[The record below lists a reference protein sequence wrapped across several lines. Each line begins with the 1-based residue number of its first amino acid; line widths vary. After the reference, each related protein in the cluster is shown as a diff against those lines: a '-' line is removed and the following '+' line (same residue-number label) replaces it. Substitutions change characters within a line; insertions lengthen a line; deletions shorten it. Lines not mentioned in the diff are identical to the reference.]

1 MTERNPDAA
10 AVTMVSVAQF
20 APLVELTVQRVY
32 QLCQQNILP
41 KVVDGNLPLIAG
53 MQAYIRYLRGFS
65 NADAQSRTSFA
76 HERARLFKARAD
88 IAEPKRQARFD
99 RLVPIEEIEPSWA
112 QLVSNFRTRIIA
124 IPSKAATRVVGV
136 RTAAQAQAILA
147 EVVNEALL
155 EISTAKLELVKVRG
169 PWEASDVDREIDADD
184 DTAADDDD
192 LDVGGRASLPKPR
205 GKRSPRKVVNA
216 AR

>member
-76 HERARLFKARAD
+76 DERARLFKARAD
-88 IAEPKRQARFD
+88 IAELERQARFD

-112 QLVSNFRTRIIA
+112 QLVGHFRTRMIA
-124 IPSKAATRVVGV
+124 IPSKAVPRVFGL
-136 RTAAQAQAILA
+136 R
-147 EVVNEALL
+147 NCAL
-155 EISTAKLELVKVRG
+155 
-169 PWEASDVDREIDADD
+169 
-184 DTAADDDD
+184 
-192 LDVGGRASLPKPR
+192 
-205 GKRSPRKVVNA
+205 
-216 AR
+216 

>member
-65 NADAQSRTSFA
+65 NADAQSRTSVA

-88 IAEPKRQARFD
+88 IAELERQARFD

-124 IPSKAATRVVGV
+124 IPSKAANRVVGV
-136 RTAAQAQAILA
+136 RTPAQAQPVGIVTAI
-147 EVVNEALL
+147 
-155 EISTAKLELVKVRG
+155 
-169 PWEASDVDREIDADD
+169 
-184 DTAADDDD
+184 
-192 LDVGGRASLPKPR
+192 RA
-205 GKRSPRKVVNA
+205 
-216 AR
+216 

>member
-1 MTERNPDAA
+1 MAEKKPDAA
-10 AVTMVSVAQF
+10 LTMVSVVQF
-20 APLVELTVQRVY
+20 AALVELTVQRVY

-41 KVVDGNLPLIAG
+41 RIVDGNLPVIAG

-76 HERARLFKARAD
+76 QERARLFKARAD
-88 IAEPKRQARFD
+88 IAELERQTRFD
-99 RLVPIEEIEPSWA
+99 RLVPIEDIEASWV
-112 QLVSNFRTRIIA
+112 QLVGNFRTRIIA

-136 RTAAQAQAILA
+136 KTPAQGLAILT

-184 DTAADDDD
+184 DPAADDDD

-205 GKRSPRKVVNA
+205 GKRGPRKVVNA